1 MLIFA
6 FIAGGLIIACT
17 VFALL
22 VPLAPEVTLSDI
34 ARRMETLHR
43 SKPITSFDIASAAKK
58 REAKISP
65 QIKRFE

>member
-6 FIAGGLIIACT
+6 FIVGGLIIVCT

-22 VPLAPEVTLSDI
+22 VPSGPVVTLSDI

-43 SKPITSFDIASAAKK
+43 SQRRTSFDIACAAKK
-58 REAKISP
+58 REAKVSGP
-65 QIKRFE
+65 VKRFE